1 MDNIKLDYSL
11 KTAQER
17 VNFVSQLPQ
26 DQLKKEYIADYIIM
40 AMTPE
45 EKKSKKILT
54 SNRMVTINKRETSY
68 QGLVSK
74 FENGEDGLYNLII
87 EDKNVLLTHK
97 NKITEKD
104 KAEIDALAPLEE
116 AIARVEKMAAT
127 ATGKRKYL
135 LKKQLIEMHQEQY
148 IIKNNYR
155 QTNSL
160 PIAGNGN
167 TGKNPLKGFSK
178 IDLTEHI
185 TIDENMEP
193 VSDGLITF
201 FNHNHVSA
209 LLCNY
214 SALKQDCDGK
224 FTSDAYYMMIDFDNL
239 VDAAL
244 ATKYPLYYKLLI
256 YKIDGKSNA
265 EIQKL
270 LNDEFGVFHSVEYIS
285 CLWRKKIP
293 KIISE
298 KAKED
303 YLMWYFTYQKK
314 GKWKRCSKCGEVK
327 LASNRFFSKNNTAK
341 DGLYSM
347 CKECRN
353 KNKGGGNE

>member
-1 MDNIKLDYSL
+1 METKLDYSL

-17 VNFVSQLPQ
+17 AEFVSHLPQ
-26 DQLKKEYIADYIIM
+26 DQLKNKKYLEYIADYIIM

-45 EKKSKKILT
+45 EKKKKEILT
-54 SNRMVTINKRETSY
+54 SNRMITINKRETSY

-87 EDKNVLLTHK
+87 EDKNVLLTPK
-97 NKITEKD
+97 DKITEKD

-116 AIARVEKMAAT
+116 AISRVEKMIAT
-127 ATGKRKYL
+127 AAGKRKFL
-135 LKKQLIEMHQEQY
+135 LKKQLIEMRQEQY
-148 IIKNNYR
+148 IIKNNYK
-155 QTNSL
+155 QKNLLLPGNNS
-160 PIAGNGN
+160 
-167 TGKNPLKGFSK
+167 GKNPLKGFSK

-185 TIDENMEP
+185 HIDENMEP

-224 FTSDAYYMMIDFDNL
+224 FTSDAYYMMMDFDNL
-239 VDAAL
+239 IDAAL
-244 ATKYPLYYKLLI
+244 AAKYPLYYKLLI

-265 EIQKL
+265 EIQQL
-270 LNDEFGVFHSVEYIS
+270 LEKEFNVWHSVEYLS

-293 KIISE
+293 KIIAE

-303 YLMWYFTYQKK
+303 YLMWYFTYQEK
-314 GKWKRCSKCGEVK
+314 GKWKRCSKCGQIK

-341 DGLYSM
+341 DGFYSM

-353 KNKGGGNE
+353 HHGKEK